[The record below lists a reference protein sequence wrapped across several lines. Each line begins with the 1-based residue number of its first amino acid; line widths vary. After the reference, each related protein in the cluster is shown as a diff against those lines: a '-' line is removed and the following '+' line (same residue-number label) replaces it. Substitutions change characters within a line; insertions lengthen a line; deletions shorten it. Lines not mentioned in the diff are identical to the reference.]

1 MMRIKISGLEND
13 TYNYDFEADIEKI
26 DLTEPLFGKYNTNV
40 VLNKFDDQI
49 ILEASTTAGA
59 NFICDRCGTAFK
71 QTVESRYKMIYLLRA
86 IEGAEEEINITYL
99 SSDTQIIDISKDVR
113 DYMILSTP
121 MKRLCKEDC
130 KGLCV
135 KCGSDLNE
143 KQCDCNDD
151 EIDDRWKVLL
161 ELKNKSNKN

>member
-1 MMRIKISGLEND
+1 MRIKISGLEND
-13 TYNYDFEADIEKI
+13 TYDYDFEADIEKI

-49 ILEASTTAGA
+49 ILEALTTAGA

-71 QTVESRYKMIYLLRA
+71 QTVKSKYKMIYLLRS
-86 IEGAEEEINITYL
+86 IEGADEEINITYL
-99 SSDTQIIDISKDVR
+99 SPDTHMIDISKDVR

-121 MKRLCKEDC
+121 TKRLCKEDC

-135 KCGSDLNE
+135 KCGADLNE

-151 EIDDRWKVLL
+151 EIDNRWDLLL
-161 ELKNKSNKN
+161 ELKNKLNKN

>member
-1 MMRIKISGLEND
+1 MRIKISGLENGMYD
-13 TYNYDFEADIEKI
+13 YDFEADIEKI

-71 QTVESRYKMIYLLRA
+71 QTVKSKYKMIYLLRS

-99 SSDTQIIDISKDVR
+99 SPDTHMIDISKDVR

-121 MKRLCKEDC
+121 MKILCKEDC
-130 KGLCV
+130 KGLCA
-135 KCGSDLNE
+135 KCGADLNE

-151 EIDDRWKVLL
+151 EIDDRWKVLS
-161 ELKNKSNKN
+161 ELKHKLNKN

>member
-1 MMRIKISGLEND
+1 MKIKISGLENG
-13 TYNYDFEADIEKI
+13 TYEYDFEADIEKI
-26 DLTEPLFGKYNTNV
+26 ELSEPLFGKCNANV

-59 NFICDRCGTAFK
+59 NFICDRCGREFMQSVRSK
-71 QTVESRYKMIYLLRA
+71 YKMIYLLRS
-86 IEGAEEEINITYL
+86 IEDAEEEINITYL
-99 SSDTQIIDISKDVR
+99 SPDTHIINLSNDVR
-113 DYMILSTP
+113 DYMILSIP

-143 KQCDCNDD
+143 KQCECEDS
-151 EIDDRWKVLL
+151 EIDDRWKVLT
-161 ELKNKSNKN
+161 ELKNKLNKN

>member
-1 MMRIKISGLEND
+1 MRIKISGLENGMYD
-13 TYNYDFEADIEKI
+13 YDFEADIEKI

-59 NFICDRCGTAFK
+59 NFICDRCGTASK
-71 QTVESRYKMIYLLRA
+71 QTVKSKYKMIYLLRS

-99 SSDTQIIDISKDVR
+99 SPDTHMIDISKDVR

-121 MKRLCKEDC
+121 MKILCKEDC
-130 KGLCV
+130 KGLCA
-135 KCGSDLNE
+135 KCGADLNE

-151 EIDDRWKVLL
+151 EIDDRWKVLS
-161 ELKNKSNKN
+161 ELKHKLNKN

>member
-1 MMRIKISGLEND
+1 MRIKISGLENGMYD
-13 TYNYDFEADIEKI
+13 YDFEADIEKI

-59 NFICDRCGTAFK
+59 NFICDRCGTASK
-71 QTVESRYKMIYLLRA
+71 QTVKSKYKMIYLLRS

-99 SSDTQIIDISKDVR
+99 SPDTHMIDILKDVR

-130 KGLCV
+130 KGLCA
-135 KCGSDLNE
+135 KCGADLNE

-151 EIDDRWKVLL
+151 EIDDRWKVLS
-161 ELKNKSNKN
+161 ELKHKLNKN

>member
-1 MMRIKISGLEND
+1 MIIKISSLEND
-13 TYNYDFEADIEKI
+13 TYNYDFEADIETI
-26 DLTEPLFGKYNTNV
+26 DLTKPLFGKYNTNV

-71 QTVESRYKMIYLLRA
+71 QTVKSKYKMIYLLRS
-86 IEGAEEEINITYL
+86 IEGGEEEINITYL
-99 SSDTQIIDISKDVR
+99 APDTHVIDISKDVR

-121 MKRLCKEDC
+121 MKRLCTEDF
-130 KGLCV
+130 KGLCA
-135 KCGSDLNE
+135 KCGVDLNE
-143 KQCDCNDD
+143 KQCDCEDA

-161 ELKNKSNKN
+161 ELKNKLNKN

>member
-1 MMRIKISGLEND
+1 MMRIKILGLEND

-49 ILEASTTAGA
+49 ILEALTTAGA

-71 QTVESRYKMIYLLRA
+71 QTVKSKYKMIYLLRS

-99 SSDTQIIDISKDVR
+99 SPDTHIIDISKDVR
-113 DYMILSTP
+113 DYMILSIP

-135 KCGSDLNE
+135 KCGTDLNK

-151 EIDDRWKVLL
+151 EIDNRWELLL
-161 ELKNKSNKN
+161 ELKNKLNKN

>member
-1 MMRIKISGLEND
+1 MRIKISGLENGMYD
-13 TYNYDFEADIEKI
+13 YDFEADIEKI

-59 NFICDRCGTAFK
+59 NFICDRCGTASK
-71 QTVESRYKMIYLLRA
+71 QTVKSKYKMIYLLRS

-99 SSDTQIIDISKDVR
+99 SPDTHMIDISKDVR

-130 KGLCV
+130 KGLCA
-135 KCGSDLNE
+135 KCGADLNE

-151 EIDDRWKVLL
+151 EIDDRWKVLS
-161 ELKNKSNKN
+161 ELKHKLNKN

>member
-1 MMRIKISGLEND
+1 MRIKISSLEND
-13 TYNYDFEADIEKI
+13 SYNYDFEADIEKI

-71 QTVESRYKMIYLLRA
+71 QTVKSEYKMIYLLRS

-99 SSDTQIIDISKDVR
+99 SPDTHIIDISKDVR

-130 KGLCV
+130 KGLCA
-135 KCGSDLNE
+135 KCGADLNE

-151 EIDDRWKVLL
+151 EFDDRWKVLL
-161 ELKNKSNKN
+161 ELKNKLNKN